1 MPPVFTGINLY
12 KMVNSLKKIIQLTRY
27 RTSVSSKELVDL
39 GLFILISFFII
50 IYKLNKARYF

>member
-1 MPPVFTGINLY
+1 
-12 KMVNSLKKIIQLTRY
+12 MVNSLKKIIQSTRY